1 MKRREFLRRTIPAGT
16 IPLLIHGLPITVYGR
31 SPILDNLPALADETD
46 RVLVLVQMSGGND
59 GLNTVIPLDQY
70 SALTAARS
78 NIMIPVE
85 KVLALRTETGL
96 HPAMTGMYSLYNQGS
111 LAVVQ
116 SVSYPSPNLSHF
128 RATDIWLT
136 ASDSNQYLNSGWLG
150 RYLEDVYTGYPTG
163 YPTTAMPDPPAIQ
176 IGSLVTPALQGD
188 SVSVGV
194 AVSDP
199 NSSYMLPGGSDVA
212 PNTPAG
218 HELTF
223 IRQVAEQTQKYT
235 EVIRT
240 ASSKVANKSTLYPAA
255 TAGNTLANSMK
266 IIARLIA
273 GGLKTRVYVVSAT
286 GSFDTHSAQV
296 VSGATETGTHAT
308 LLGRLSDAI
317 TAFVDDLQLLGA
329 QNRVIGMT
337 FSEFGRRIKSNASLG
352 TDHGVAAPLFV
363 FGAQVNGGVIG
374 LNPVLPA
381 AATVNENIAMQYD
394 FRMVYASILRQWFGA
409 SESEVESVL
418 PGQSTTLPLIKPGAV
433 LAVDDEVAVPHEFR
447 LEQNFP
453 NPFNPGT
460 DIRFQISDFGRVLLR
475 VYDMLGREVMTL
487 VDEYR
492 NPGTYSVH
500 LDATHLSSGVYL
512 YTLSVSPGGRDRTS
526 GAKTLTKKMTLL
538 K

>member
-1 MKRREFLRRTIPAGT
+1 MKRREFLRRAVPVGT
-16 IPLLIHGLPITVYGR
+16 LPFLINGLPVHVYGR
-31 SPILDNLPALADETD
+31 SPIVDSLTALAEGTD

-70 SALTAARS
+70 AALTAARS
-78 NIMIPVE
+78 NILIPAE
-85 KVLALRTETGL
+85 KVLTLRTETGL
-96 HPAMTGMYSLYNQGS
+96 HPAMTGMYGLYNEGKLAIVQG
-111 LAVVQ
+111 
-116 SVSYPSPNLSHF
+116 VSYPNPNLSHF

-150 RYLEDVYTGYPTG
+150 RYLEDVYAGYPTG
-163 YPTTAMPDPPAIQ
+163 YPNSAMPDPPALQ
-176 IGSLVTPALQGD
+176 IGSIVTPALQGD

-199 NSSYMLPGGSDVA
+199 NSTYLLPGGSDVA

-240 ASSKVANKSTLYPAA
+240 ASNKVTNKSTLYPAS
-255 TAGNTLANSMK
+255 TAGNTLANSLK
-266 IIARLIA
+266 IVARLVA

-308 LLGRLSDAI
+308 LLGRLSDAM
-317 TAFVDDLQLLGA
+317 TAFLDDLQLLGA
-329 QNRVIGMT
+329 QDRVIGLT

-363 FGAQVNGGVIG
+363 FGTQVNGGIIG
-374 LNPVLPA
+374 SNPALSGA
-381 AATVNENIAMQYD
+381 GENVAMQYD
-394 FRMVYASILRQWFGA
+394 YRMVYASILRQWFGA
-409 SESEVESVL
+409 STAEVENVL
-418 PGQSTTLPLIKPGAV
+418 PGHSSTLALIKSGAV
-433 LAVDDEVAVPHEFR
+433 LGVEEEIQVPGEFR
-447 LEQNFP
+447 LDQNYP
-453 NPFNPGT
+453 NPFNPSTVISYQLPGISSVRLVVC
-460 DIRFQISDFGRVLLR
+460 DIS
-475 VYDMLGREVMTL
+475 GREVAIL
-487 VDEYR
+487 VNGSMPAGR
-492 NPGTYSVH
+492 HTVRF
-500 LDATHLSSGVYL
+500 DASKLSSGVYVYRL
-512 YTLSVSPGGRDRTS
+512 TAGSFS
-526 GAKTLTKKMTLL
+526 LTKKMTVV